1 MTLPIVDGTTA
12 ASAAVVNKYIYGDG
26 TSAGLAL
33 LCFRVYYDGAA
44 WQVASQGSAIDAN
57 LRAELKAALTW
68 HASNYLEIDFSGGT
82 YFRGF
87 SSIPIVLCD
96 SVANATR
103 KLPADAVGISATEVQ
118 VYFYQAAN
126 RITQIT
132 TEATTMDCSLIMVG
146 LSDV

>member
-1 MTLPIVDGTTA
+1 V
-12 ASAAVVNKYIYGDG
+12 YGDG

-33 LCFRVYYDGAA
+33 LCFRVYYDGAD

-87 SSIPIVLCD
+87 SSIPGVSCD

-103 KLPADAVGISATEVQ
+103 KMPADAVGISATEAR
-118 VYFYQAAN
+118 VYFYDQTD
-126 RITQIT
+126 RTTQET
-132 TEATTMDCSLIMVG
+132 TESTAMDCSLILVG
-146 LSDV
+146 ISDV